1 MPEQTFT
8 FPAIGVLRSC
18 FRAKFGIPRQPGLIP
33 EATGAIELLPPYDQP
48 NTVRGLEDFS
58 HLWVLF
64 VFHEAIRESWKATV
78 RPPRLGGDRRI
89 GVFASR
95 SPFRPSPIGMSVV
108 RLRNI
113 RCAKAKV
120 ILDVD
125 GVDIL
130 DNTPVLD
137 LKPYLPYADIVP
149 AATGGFAPEA
159 PRLDAL
165 PTSFSPTAETQA
177 KAVEKCFPGFREL
190 ARKVVSADPRPAYQR
205 EPGRVYGVF
214 LHDYEVVWEAG
225 ETSAVIV
232 AINRASP
239 PPARQPPAP

>member
-1 MPEQTFT
+1 MPEPTFT
-8 FPAIGVLRSC
+8 FPVIGVLHSC

-48 NTVRGLEDFS
+48 NAVRGLEDFS

-64 VFHEAIRESWKATV
+64 VFHEAIRDAWKATV
-78 RPPRLGGDRRI
+78 RPPRLGGDQRI

-113 RCAKAKV
+113 RCGHGKV
-120 ILDVD
+120 VLEID

-137 LKPYLPYADIVP
+137 LKPYLPYSDIVP
-149 AATGGFAPEA
+149 AATGGFAPAA
-159 PRLDAL
+159 PAAEAL
-165 PTSFSPTAETQA
+165 PTSFTPAAEAKA
-177 KAVEKCFPGFREL
+177 KAVEKRFPGFQEL

-214 LHDYEVVWEAG
+214 LHDYEVVWEVDEA
-225 ETSAVIV
+225 SAIIV
-232 AINRASP
+232 DIRRASP
-239 PPARQPPAP
+239 PPKAEG